1 MNTIKS
7 LSIILPTLNEYTNL
21 KILIPQIIIEMNK
34 FNKLQYEIIVVD
46 DNSDDDTEN
55 LIHDFSESNSNIK
68 FIKRTNP
75 PSLPMS
81 IWEGINNS
89 KSDYVVWLDAD
100 GSMPPATISNLIK
113 KQSQNK
119 ESVVIASRFVT
130 GGGYK
135 GIEESGKTSF
145 FTAMYNVYKSQDSV
159 LATILS
165 KIFNNILYKVLP
177 GNVKDVTSGFII
189 GKKIYFH
196 RDTFI
201 KASYGDYFLYLITN
215 LNQKNINIIEV
226 GYLCETR
233 LHGSSKTGSNI
244 FQLIKRGY
252 PYIIASFK
260 CRIS

>member
-34 FNKLQYEIIVVD
+34 FSELQYEILVVD

-55 LIHDFSESNSNIK
+55 LIHDFSVTNSNIK

-100 GSMPPATISNLIK
+100 GSMPPTTISNLIK

-119 ESVVIASRFVT
+119 ESVVIASNLLQEEATRVSKRLARLLFSLLCT
-130 GGGYK
+130 MCTNRKIRYLLQSYQK
-135 GIEESGKTSF
+135 FLIIFFIEFCLE
-145 FTAMYNVYKSQDSV
+145 M
-159 LATILS
+159 
-165 KIFNNILYKVLP
+165 
-177 GNVKDVTSGFII
+177 
-189 GKKIYFH
+189 
-196 RDTFI
+196 
-201 KASYGDYFLYLITN
+201 
-215 LNQKNINIIEV
+215 
-226 GYLCETR
+226 
-233 LHGSSKTGSNI
+233 
-244 FQLIKRGY
+244 
-252 PYIIASFK
+252 
-260 CRIS
+260 

>member
-21 KILIPQIIIEMNK
+21 KILIPQIIIEMNQ
-34 FNKLQYEIIVVD
+34 FSELQYEILVVD

-55 LIHDFSESNSNIK
+55 LIHDFSVTNSNIK

-100 GSMPPATISNLIK
+100 GSMPPTTISNLIK

-119 ESVVIASRFVT
+119 ESVVIASRFVA

-135 GIEESGKTSF
+135 GIEEAGKTSF
-145 FTAMYNVYKSQDSV
+145 FTAMYNVYKSKDSV

-165 KIFNNILYKVLP
+165 KIFNNILYRVLP
-177 GNVKDVTSGFII
+177 GNVKDVTSGFIM
-189 GKKIYFH
+189 GKKNYFYI
-196 RDTFI
+196 DTFRR
-201 KASYGDYFLYLITN
+201 AAYGDYFLYLITN

-233 LHGSSKTGSNI
+233 LHGNSKTGSNI
-244 FQLIKRGY
+244 FQLIKRGF
-252 PYIIASFK
+252 PYIIASLK